1 MPRKKKQLYCS
12 LEGCNEP
19 FYCRG
24 YCHKHYA
31 NLYRYGNPRER
42 EEREYSVFVLRKM
55 RSYYGVYHSMV
66 NRCTL
71 PSDKGYPNYGG
82 RGITVCE
89 RWLGEDGLKH
99 FIEDMGLRPD
109 ETKEPGG
116 KAKWSIERID
126 NNKGYCPENCI

>member
-1 MPRKKKQLYCS
+1 
-12 LEGCNEP
+12 
-19 FYCRG
+19 
-24 YCHKHYA
+24 
-31 NLYRYGNPRER
+31 
-42 EEREYSVFVLRKM
+42 
-55 RSYYGVYHSMV
+55 MV

-126 NNKGYCPENCI
+126 NNKGYCP